1 MTNAMPS
8 LQMTIKLSYGWRPL
22 SPPGGYTWE
31 IQEPL
36 GECVPPG
43 GVPRGDRPSWAFPL
57 GWVSGGEE
65 IAIFPSR
72 VSFLFAS
79 FSLDKQRERIS
90 VLLRVFARGIR
101 KRRSYRAGDRKGEAK
116 RRAPLRH
123 DLKGETK
130 RKAPLSAFGHFPRRG
145 KQGPTRASAPTG
157 ENNRGGTGCSY
168 HPGYLF

>member
-1 MTNAMPS
+1 MS
-8 LQMTIKLSYGWRPL
+8 LREGLEFGEDLRFYAFAQVDTGSDADTAREGRAPHGQDRQSIHESPLRVAQPFRPHVGAGL
-22 SPPGGYTWE
+22 VPARRGDLGDAASP
-31 IQEPL
+31 

-90 VLLRVFARGIR
+90 VSPRIR
-101 KRRSYRAGDRKGEAK
+101 
-116 RRAPLRH
+116 RRAQ
-123 DLKGETK
+123 ETK
-130 RKAPLSAFGHFPRRG
+130 AVPRGRP
-145 KQGPTRASAPTG
+145 QGRSEAEGAPTA
-157 ENNRGGTGCSY
+157 
-168 HPGYLF
+168 